1 MIDGNEYKSDSDKV
15 DLKLLTYTPAHD
27 LALDADDG
35 LQLSSENLLS
45 GTTETATVTVKNEG
59 DYAENATVTLYRGDP
74 AAGGVKVAEGFAEQP
89 IAARSS
95 AQVSIDWNVDS
106 DVGDTYDLYAVVTS
120 PNGVTE
126 TNEDNNTIHKEISA
140 SDIAVTNVECENTAK
155 DNYLMKATLINKG
168 SQILNH
174 VTVNLTDDQSG
185 KVLDTETLE
194 KWTPA
199 K

>member
-1 MIDGNEYKSDSDKV
+1 M
-15 DLKLLTYTPAHD
+15 
-27 LALDADDG
+27 
-35 LQLSSENLLS
+35 
-45 GTTETATVTVKNEG
+45 
-59 DYAENATVTLYRGDP
+59 
-74 AAGGVKVAEGFAEQP
+74 KVAEGFAEQP

-155 DNYLMKATLINKG
+155 I
-168 SQILNH
+168 II
-174 VTVNLTDDQSG
+174 
-185 KVLDTETLE
+185 
-194 KWTPA
+194 
-199 K
+199 